1 VNFLWDSFGDG
12 KGLNNYY
19 WLLNTF
25 IHKVY
30 NTLGESQETVNVHYS
45 LKREI
50 NCLLW
55 LTLGTKWA
63 GTHIL
68 HAGEKVCSI
77 VEHTWQGRSTQITSR
92 QHQQVTSFSAV
103 LVYASYIYNIKIYSS
118 QIQKIDNM
126 IEGNV
131 QWWKGYKIFEK
142 SFGPLTKINWFNNS
156 LWKKLVV
163 DYSHGIIL
171 TFIEHLAIFMINYYE
186 KDIYFFLTRP

>member
-45 LKREI
+45 LKGEI

-55 LTLGTKWA
+55 LTQGTKWA
-63 GTHIL
+63 GTQIL

-118 QIQKIDNM
+118 KILLDLKKIKKKVNM
-126 IEGNV
+126 
-131 QWWKGYKIFEK
+131 QCWKGHIMFWESVWSFSILNNKKIWWIKVRDF
-142 SFGPLTKINWFNNS
+142 
-156 LWKKLVV
+156 KKRL
-163 DYSHGIIL
+163 
-171 TFIEHLAIFMINYYE
+171 
-186 KDIYFFLTRP
+186 